1 MRSQS
6 AAELLLDASV
16 LCRFAEHG
24 LLAELRGYLGD
35 RARITREVER
45 ELLRLA
51 DAGELRQLHDH
62 LAGDGSVA
70 RARGKWPKHTKNLS
84 DGLKPE
90 FARILGLKHSLGEHE
105 RAHAGEI
112 ATVLMAVHRRTS
124 LLVIDDDWGSD
135 LARKTYG
142 LAVMSTA
149 RLVLE
154 MVVAGVIGE
163 DEGFAVFDS
172 ATPRDV
178 GRARYEAGLRRLR
191 SECS

>member
-24 LLAELRGYLGD
+24 LLTELRAYLGD

-45 ELLRLA
+45 ELLLLA
-51 DAGELRQLHDH
+51 DRREFRQVRDH
-62 LAGDGSVA
+62 LAEEGSVA
-70 RARGKWPKHTKNLS
+70 RARGKWPKHTENLP

-90 FARILGLKHSLGEHE
+90 FAKILGLKHSLGEHE

-124 LLVIDDDWGSD
+124 LILIDDDWGSD

-142 LAVMSTA
+142 LEVMSTA

-154 MVVAGVIGE
+154 MVAAGALAE

-172 ATPRDV
+172 ATPREV
-178 GRARYEAGLRRLR
+178 GRLRYEAGLRRLR
-191 SECS
+191 S

>member
-6 AAELLLDASV
+6 AAELLLDATV
-16 LCRFAEHG
+16 LCRFADHG
-24 LLAELRGYLGD
+24 LLSELRGYLGD

-51 DAGELRQLHDH
+51 DAGEFSQLHDH
-62 LAGDGSVA
+62 LAGNGPVA
-70 RARGKWPKHTKNLS
+70 RAQGKWPKHTKNLP

-124 LLVIDDDWGSD
+124 LVLIDDNWGSD

-142 LAVMSTA
+142 LEVMSTA

-154 MVVAGVIGE
+154 MVVAGALAE
-163 DEGFAVFDS
+163 DEGFAVYDS
-172 ATPRDV
+172 ATPREV
-178 GRARYEAGLRRLR
+178 GRLRYEAGLRRLR